1 MNWWWRV
8 LGFVFVATKTGG
20 RNTEISI
27 SIIMLVDR
35 VIHNFWET
43 VKSLLYFVK
52 KLNYQLIVLVWS
64 VSPEI
69 LTEMSRSP
77 AHNTL
82 NTVNKPLS
90 APATTS
96 HLLNAPTDPVPG
108 ARTGRQTRSCQGPN
122 VTKKLFPFI
131 RPSQQ
136 QLIQHEEWITWSA
149 VWPELYKADW
159 HSESRNY
166 SSPFKYSTLMKERK
180 KKAWTVVST

>member
-27 SIIMLVDR
+27 SIIMLLDR

-69 LTEMSRSP
+69 LTEMSRSS
-77 AHNTL
+77 AHNIHTYI
-82 NTVNKPLS
+82 
-90 APATTS
+90 
-96 HLLNAPTDPVPG
+96 LNAPTDPVPG